1 MTYDE
6 YWKMDCELVRAYR
19 KAYELKQQYDN
30 SQLWLQG
37 LYVYKALEAQRP
49 GWNFW
54 AKHPKTEKYLEK
66 PIAITEELRKQYAAE
81 ETRKMAEQIKAA
93 AHRRNQYL
101 DKQGGGEDG
110 ESGSIRDSGQI
121 QG

>member
-6 YWKMDCELVRAYR
+6 YWRMDCELVRAYR
-19 KAYELKQQYDN
+19 KAYEYRQEYDN

-37 LYVYKALEAQRP
+37 LYIYRALEAQRP

-54 AKHPKTEKYLEK
+54 SKKPPKPEKYLEK
-66 PIAITEELRKQYAAE
+66 PIPVTEGMRSRYREE
-81 ETRKMAEQIKAA
+81 ETKKMVAQIKAA
-93 AHRRNQYL
+93 AHRRNQNL

-110 ESGSIRDSGQI
+110 NCN
-121 QG
+121 